1 MNNSG
6 KSKLP
11 LIMAVVV
18 AIVLVLGVFAVYE
31 PLKTSITQ
39 NKQEDMFMRLSM
51 GTGTVSDIADL
62 SGMSV
67 DELIAA
73 YGVAEDGITGDTNK
87 KDFENAM
94 TFAKYCEYM
103 GITYTD
109 DDFAAYKAEKNLGDD
124 VTVDTKDPE
133 VKTGFA
139 TYMSEKQQAEEAA
152 AEGEEAPAEVVAE

>member
-11 LIMAVVV
+11 LIMALVV
-18 AIVLVLGVFAVYE
+18 AVVLVLGVFAVYE

-39 NKQEDMFMRLSM
+39 NKQEDMFMRLST

-73 YGVAEDGITGDTNK
+73 YGVAEDGITGDTNM

-94 TFAKYCEYM
+94 TFTKYCEYM
-103 GITYTD
+103 GLVYTD
-109 DDFAAYKAEKNLGDD
+109 EDFAAYKAENNLGDD

-139 TYMSEKQQAEEAA
+139 TYMNEKQQAEEAA

>member
-73 YGVAEDGITGDTNK
+73 YGVAEDGITGDTNM